1 MEPSFELFDHT
12 ADIGIRA
19 RAATLPKLAK
29 VMGDGLYAVIGELVP
44 ARGSAG
50 GSVGELRELKLELH
64 HADTSVLLR
73 DYLDELLVL
82 FDRDHRVVTVADV
95 STFGEGRLVAIL
107 ETALVDDER
116 SVYHHEV
123 KAITYHEL
131 DIRQIP
137 GGFEAAVILDI

>member
-19 RAATLPKLAK
+19 RAATLPELAT
-29 VMGDGLYAVIGELVP
+29 VAGDGLYGVIGNLVP
-44 ARGSAG
+44 ACGAAG
-50 GSVGELRELKLELH
+50 EPRESKIELY
-64 HADTSVLLR
+64 HADTAVLLR

-82 FDRDHRVVTVADV
+82 FDRDHRCATSIVIQ
-95 STFGEGRLVAIL
+95 TFDDTNLVARIH
-107 ETALVDDER
+107 TQLVDRER

-131 DIRQIP
+131 DIREIP
-137 GGFEAAVILDI
+137 GGYEATLILDI

>member
-19 RAATLPKLAK
+19 RAATLPELAIIA
-29 VMGDGLYAVIGELVP
+29 GDGLYTVIGELAP
-44 ARGSAG
+44 ARGAAG
-50 GSVGELRELKLELH
+50 KPRESKIELQ
-64 HADTSVLLR
+64 HADSAVLLR

-82 FDRDHRVVTVADV
+82 FDRDHRVVTVANV
-95 STFGEGRLVAIL
+95 STFEEGRLVAML
-107 ETALVDDER
+107 ETALVDRER

-131 DIRQIP
+131 SIHEIP
-137 GGFEAAVILDI
+137 GGYEATLILDI